1 MVSTGT
7 DRLLLK
13 RRRLWH
19 VPRLVDI
26 YRDPRTV
33 TQGGGSSSLPTAY
46 RRLSLGCL
54 GRRHWSIFVVGAR
67 RPIGSVG
74 FWRWSDGRPE
84 LVYWIHHDHWA
95 AEMATRVITGALS
108 RRRRRPVVSLSRTAN
123 LGSCLVLEELG
134 FAAESNLRRYGTE
147 QRLYVLD

>member
-1 MVSTGT
+1 MVSIST

-26 YRDPRTV
+26 YRDPQTL

-46 RRLSLGCL
+46 RRLALGCFR
-54 GRRHWSIFVVGAR
+54 RRHWSMFVVGER
-67 RPIGSVG
+67 WPIGSVG
-74 FWRWSDGRPE
+74 FRRWSDGRPE
-84 LVYWIHHDHWA
+84 LVYWIHPDHWA
-95 AEMATRVITGALS
+95 AEMATSAIGGALS
-108 RRRRRPVVSLSRTAN
+108 LRKRRPVVSVSRTAN

-134 FAAESNLRRYGTE
+134 FVAESNLRRHGTE

>member
-33 TQGGGSSSLPTAY
+33 T
-46 RRLSLGCL
+46 
-54 GRRHWSIFVVGAR
+54 
-67 RPIGSVG
+67 
-74 FWRWSDGRPE
+74 
-84 LVYWIHHDHWA
+84 
-95 AEMATRVITGALS
+95 
-108 RRRRRPVVSLSRTAN
+108 
-123 LGSCLVLEELG
+123 
-134 FAAESNLRRYGTE
+134 
-147 QRLYVLD
+147 